1 MRGRRVGFKSF
12 LISLF
17 LYKFVIVQA
26 FDDELASRRG
36 DNQREI
42 NLLEGYGGN

>member
-26 FDDELASRRG
+26 FDDGLANRQDDDQG
-36 DNQREI
+36 EV
-42 NLLEGYGGN
+42 NLLEG